1 MHISDSDSVE
11 IEYTVWN
18 ADTDEELD
26 DQTAIEKYIEGI
38 SSL

>member
-1 MHISDSDSVE
+1 MICEEPKNIIFH
-11 IEYTVWN
+11 
-18 ADTDEELD
+18 DTDEELD